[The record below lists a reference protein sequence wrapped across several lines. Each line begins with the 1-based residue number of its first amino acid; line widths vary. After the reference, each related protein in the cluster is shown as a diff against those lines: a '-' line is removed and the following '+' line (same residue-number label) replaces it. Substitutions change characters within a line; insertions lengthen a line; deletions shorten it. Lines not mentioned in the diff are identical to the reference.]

1 MRTALA
7 CGIQNARRSSW
18 HDARVDTATHVTLD
32 FDPHARAAVR
42 IVLVGFMGAGK
53 TTLARRW
60 AESGGP
66 VLWFDSDRAVLHELN
81 EPNVTAAFDTHGDE
95 RFRQVERDVIMARA
109 QPLARGVEVWSLG
122 GGAILHPEV
131 RELLAD
137 AGVVWLD
144 ADADV
149 LWDRV
154 AGSDR
159 PLARERAA
167 FGRLLDERHALY
179 EQIATVRVDATRP
192 IAQLGIASVLA
203 DYLPPSWFG
212 SGIAVG
218 DGLVERIE
226 DLASVCNGRPVA
238 IVADRAVA
246 HVADAVRARFEHAG
260 RPVLSDVRLPM
271 GEFNK
276 QMSTVERLLTTWAD
290 AAVSRDSTVIAIGGG
305 TLLDT
310 TGFAASV
317 FLRGVDWVSVPTTL
331 TSQVDAGIGG
341 KTGVNLG
348 VAKNVVGTVHMP
360 RATVIDPIMLDT
372 LGDDAVRDGF
382 VEAAKTG
389 MLAGDWLLDRARA
402 VATAPTGL
410 RHDEWRALV
419 EGCAGYKDA
428 VVAEDP
434 FDSEGVRAQLNL
446 GHTLAHAIEAATGGA
461 VSHGAAVAI
470 GTHVALRLSE
480 LVLDAPND
488 LVATWNQ
495 LCMQMGI
502 VTSSP
507 LAWEQVEPF
516 LKLDKKRDRHG
527 LGWVLLQGVGRPVT
541 GVRLPVEA
549 AQRVWDEHVRVKRS
563 GSTFEGVESASR
575 LHPRVLVLFGVN
587 LDQLGVRE
595 AEHYG
600 TRTLPELVRDIED
613 WASVEGLVA
622 DCRQTDS
629 LERFVHALHEA
640 RLRHHAVIVN
650 PGAWTHHELAI
661 HDALAPLQMPR
672 VEIHLS
678 DIEVREEWRRTSV
691 IRPAVDH
698 AISGRGVDGYRD
710 ALRWVRGRL

>member
-1 MRTALA
+1 M
-7 CGIQNARRSSW
+7 
-18 HDARVDTATHVTLD
+18 DEPTHVALD
-32 FDPHARAAVR
+32 FDPTARTAVR

-60 AESGGP
+60 ADSGGP
-66 VLWFDSDRAVLHELN
+66 VLWFDSDRAVLHALGETT
-81 EPNVTAAFDTHGDE
+81 VADAFDNHGDA
-95 RFRQVERDVIMARA
+95 RFREVEREVILSRAR
-109 QPLARGVEVWSLG
+109 PLARGVEVWSLG
-122 GGAILHPEV
+122 GGAICDPQV
-131 RELLAD
+131 RELLSD
-137 AGVVWLD
+137 ACVVWLD
-144 ADADV
+144 ADVDV

-154 AGSDR
+154 VGSDR
-159 PLARERAA
+159 PLARDHAA
-167 FGRLLDERHALY
+167 FAKLLEDRHALY
-179 EQIATVRVDATRP
+179 DQVATVRVDATLP
-192 IAQLGIASVLA
+192 IEQLGIASILA
-203 DYLPPSWFG
+203 DRLPPNWFG
-212 SGIAVG
+212 STVAVG

-226 DLASVCNGRPVA
+226 DLASVCGGRPVA
-238 IVADRAVA
+238 LVADRAVD
-246 HVADAVRARFEHAG
+246 HIADAVRARFEHAG

-276 QMSTVERLLTTWAD
+276 QMSTVERLVTTWAD
-290 AAVSRDSTVIAIGGG
+290 TAVSRDCTVIAIGGG

-317 FLRGVDWVSVPTTL
+317 YLRGVEWVSVPTTL

-341 KTGVNLG
+341 KTAVNLG

-360 RATVIDPIMLDT
+360 AVTVIDPTTLDT
-372 LGDDAVRDGF
+372 LRGDAVRDGF
-382 VEAAKTG
+382 VEATKTA
-389 MLAGDWLLDRARA
+389 MLAGEWLLDRARA
-402 VATAPTGL
+402 VAVAPTGL
-410 RHDEWRALV
+410 RGDEWRTLV
-419 EGCAGYKDA
+419 EGCAGYKEA
-428 VVAEDP
+428 VVSEDP

-480 LVLDAPND
+480 LVLDAPAD
-488 LVATWNQ
+488 LVTTWNE

-507 LAWEQVEPF
+507 LAWEQLEPF

-527 LGWVLLQGVGRPVT
+527 LGWVLLQQFGQPVT
-541 GVRLPVEA
+541 GVRLPIEA
-549 AQRVWDEHVRVKRS
+549 AQRVWETHVRVERPA
-563 GSTFEGVESASR
+563 STFGGAETATT

-595 AEHYG
+595 TAHYG
-600 TRTLPELVRDIED
+600 TRALPELVRDIED
-613 WASVEGLVA
+613 WASAEGLVA
-622 DCRQTDS
+622 DCRQTNS

-650 PGAWTHHELAI
+650 PGAWTHHEYAI

-678 DIEVREEWRRTSV
+678 DITAREEWRHESV
-691 IRPAVDH
+691 IRAAVDH
-698 AISGRGVDGYRD
+698 AISGRGIDGYRD
-710 ALRWVRGRL
+710 ALRWVREQL